1 MAGKHSSW
9 HITVVK
15 RALSIVLALGLASC
29 EKGRVAGGSADGAQL
44 FHSIC
49 ASCHGPTGKPTEAN
63 IARLGVKDLTAP
75 ELRARISPE
84 LVEKQV
90 REGSKNK
97 LMPAFEGA
105 LSDAQIK
112 AVAAFVASKSFLEPH
127 PATTEM
133 SGSSKPFDQ

>member
-1 MAGKHSSW
+1 MAGKHSTC
-9 HITVVK
+9 HIIVVK
-15 RALSIVLALGLASC
+15 LWIALALCLAGC
-29 EKGRVAGGSADGAQL
+29 EKGRVAGGSADGVQL

-63 IARLGVKDLTAP
+63 IARLGVKDLTSP
-75 ELRARISPE
+75 ELRARVTPE

-112 AVAAFVASKSFLEPH
+112 AVAAFVASPKFLEPH
-127 PATTEM
+127 PATPVQ
-133 SGSSKPFDQ
+133 SGNSNPFDQ